1 MAEQRSWVAALD
13 VLSKVAI
20 GAIGVFATLYFGD
33 LDRKREESRDAT
45 ARLQEQSADERE
57 LMRIFADYSPK
68 ASNIDTVDGRTALAL
83 ASYAADRLAREHN
96 RPEFGELIAVPTQT
110 QVAAAVAENPAAAA
124 AINNV
129 ALQAAEAAAPAAPE
143 ASGAD
148 AAAVRWFA
156 VAASYGFDNRDG
168 AERFAAQLQ
177 EKLAATAPG
186 VKVEVWSTRVS
197 RKLAVVVGG
206 LTDEAQARDMVAQLR
221 AGGLA
226 PEAFAQRDR
235 NWAQT
240 MGEDAIRRVD
250 ISVLRPVRNSLS
262 SRGVSPPPPPSGEPK

>member
-1 MAEQRSWVAALD
+1 MAEQSRWISGLD

-33 LDRKREESRDAT
+33 LEQKREASRDAT
-45 ARLQEQSADERE
+45 SRHQVKSADERE
-57 LMRIFADYSPK
+57 LMRIFADYSSQTGK
-68 ASNIDTVDGRTALAL
+68 LDTIEGRSALAL
-83 ASYAADRLAREHN
+83 ASYAADRLAREHD
-96 RPEFGELIAVPTQT
+96 RPEFAELIAVPSQT

-143 ASGAD
+143 PAGGESD
-148 AAAVRWFA
+148 RWFA
-156 VAASYGFDNRDG
+156 VAASFGFNDRAG
-168 AERFAAQLQ
+168 AEQFAATLKD
-177 EKLAATAPG
+177 KLAATAPNA
-186 VKVEVWSTRVS
+186 KVEVMSTRVS

-206 LTDEAQARDMVAQLR
+206 LNDETRTREMVAQLR

-235 NWAQT
+235 SWAQAI
-240 MGEDAIRRVD
+240 GDDAVARLNTSI
-250 ISVLRPVRNSLS
+250 LRPSRAAS
-262 SRGVSPPPPPSGEPK
+262 SVPPRPVPRDTPDPQQ